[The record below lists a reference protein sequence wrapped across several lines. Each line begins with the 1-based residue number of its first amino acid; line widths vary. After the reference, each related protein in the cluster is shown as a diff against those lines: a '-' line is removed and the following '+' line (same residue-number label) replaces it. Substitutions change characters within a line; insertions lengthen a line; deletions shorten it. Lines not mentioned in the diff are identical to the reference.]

1 MLFAVNLQLSVLTS
15 ISYAFCGAEAH
26 RWRTSLDPEGTL
38 GASPSAAGRG
48 RLAAERRCHVI
59 GPELN
64 EFFYAELVRPDAAAQ
79 EPADAGAHMLTRMS
93 ASTSSSSL
101 SLFVRPA
108 EREVT
113 P

>member
-64 EFFYAELVRPDAAAQ
+64 EFFFAELVRPDAAAQ
-79 EPADAGAHMLTRMS
+79 EPARCRCSHADQDVGQHVIVL
-93 ASTSSSSL
+93 
-101 SLFVRPA
+101 
-108 EREVT
+108 
-113 P
+113 